1 MITFDRA
8 DLMRRAIATADWFAN
23 NQVMRT
29 HLADHGRFENQIR
42 VRGRQEKTTYATNW
56 TIGMTVIALLMAW
69 RRTRD
74 ARYREAARRAGE
86 YLKSLQIL
94 DARNPTVFG
103 GFREDTP
110 QGDWF
115 HPRDALSAAWG
126 LLHLRT
132 HLGDA
137 DSMWRARL
145 YADWFESHGM
155 RDGYPAWTVYTDDRK
170 PYWQKGSFHGG
181 SPLFFF
187 DLHAVTGTRRWLRT
201 GLRICDSWLK
211 LFPKPD
217 GSIAVEI
224 DAETGKDVTGLSDDP
239 NHTGWQDMHKTNDD
253 FTSLALLRA
262 WKLTGKAKYLDG
274 ARRFLDWALT
284 KQRADGAFGSV
295 AVNSAQP
302 VLIIELLDLARATR
316 VRRYR
321 QAALQAVPHFL
332 SLQEQTSDKPRF
344 AGGFYCVH
352 GDYEHDSRVELGIR
366 TSCYAL
372 AALLKLESK
381 RTYEGYTA

>member
-1 MITFDRA
+1 MPTWKPE
-8 DLMRRAIATADWFAN
+8 DLLKSAGATADWFVN
-23 NQVMRT
+23 SQITRT
-29 HLADHGRFENQIR
+29 HLADHGRFKDHIR
-42 VRGRQEKTTYATNW
+42 VKGDQEKKTYSTNW
-56 TIGMTVIALLMAW
+56 TTGMTVIALLMAW

-74 ARYREAARRAGE
+74 TRYLETARRAGR
-86 YLKSLQIL
+86 YLKSLQIF
-94 DARNPTVFG
+94 DPRNPVILG
-103 GFREDTP
+103 GIREDTP

-126 LLHLRT
+126 LLHL
-132 HLGDA
+132 HIHDGDA
-137 DSMWRARL
+137 DALWRARL

-155 RDGYPAWTVYTDDRK
+155 RDGYPAWTAYTDGRE

-201 GLRICDSWLK
+201 GLRICDAWLK

-224 DAETGKDVTGLSDDP
+224 DPDTGDDVTGVSDDP

-262 WKLTGKAKYLDG
+262 WKLTGKPKYLDG

-284 KQRADGAFGSV
+284 QQRADGAFGEV
-295 AVNSAQP
+295 PVNSAQP
-302 VLIIELLDLARATR
+302 VLILELLDLARLTR
-316 VRRYR
+316 IRSYR
-321 QAALQAVPHFL
+321 EAALQAVPHFL
-332 SLQEQTSDKPRF
+332 SLQEQASDNPRF
-344 AGGFYCVH
+344 SGGFYCVH
-352 GDYEHDSRVELGIR
+352 GDYVHDARVELGVR

-372 AALLKLESK
+372 AALLRLEGKL
-381 RTYEGYTA
+381 RYQGYTA